1 MHFNSYEFVYL
12 FLPSFFL
19 VYGMVVRARPYAG
32 RWVLCV
38 ASLVFYS
45 FLALHVLP
53 LLLGSVLVN
62 FFCGRCI
69 LKTHNRNILILG
81 VSLNLIVLFVFKY
94 ALFVSEAFLGMSF
107 PLLKGLL
114 PLGIS
119 FYTFTQIAFL
129 VDSYRAKV
137 SSDQSFVSYL
147 LFVTYFP
154 HLIAGPV
161 LHHKEMLDQ
170 FEDKTRYNLN
180 YGNLGVGLTFFI
192 AGLAEKILIA
202 DKLMP
207 YVHTT
212 FDAVQQGG
220 TLVPLEAWCGALCYS
235 FQLYFD
241 FMGYSDMAIGLSKM
255 LNFDLPVNFNSPYQA
270 LSLIDFWHRWHM
282 SLSRFLKDYVYIP
295 LGGNRCRYDRWLCNV
310 FMTML
315 LGGLWHGANWTF
327 CVWGAYHGLLL
338 VANHVIAPF
347 PWQFPAFLRR
357 MTVWLA
363 VIMGWVIFRADNLTV
378 AFRYLACMWDVGR
391 WSNMPSQETGAL
403 VLRFSLMNWLL
414 LLVLGLYCL
423 YGPNTGE
430 MIQGGK
436 NLAGGGCGFLSGRW
450 NARFLTALKVALLFI
465 VCMYYIDKPS
475 DFIYWQF

>member
-241 FMGYSDMAIGLSKM
+241 FMG
-255 LNFDLPVNFNSPYQA
+255 
-270 LSLIDFWHRWHM
+270 
-282 SLSRFLKDYVYIP
+282 
-295 LGGNRCRYDRWLCNV
+295 
-310 FMTML
+310 
-315 LGGLWHGANWTF
+315 
-327 CVWGAYHGLLL
+327 
-338 VANHVIAPF
+338 
-347 PWQFPAFLRR
+347 
-357 MTVWLA
+357 
-363 VIMGWVIFRADNLTV
+363 
-378 AFRYLACMWDVGR
+378 
-391 WSNMPSQETGAL
+391 
-403 VLRFSLMNWLL
+403 
-414 LLVLGLYCL
+414 
-423 YGPNTGE
+423 
-430 MIQGGK
+430 
-436 NLAGGGCGFLSGRW
+436 
-450 NARFLTALKVALLFI
+450 
-465 VCMYYIDKPS
+465 
-475 DFIYWQF
+475 